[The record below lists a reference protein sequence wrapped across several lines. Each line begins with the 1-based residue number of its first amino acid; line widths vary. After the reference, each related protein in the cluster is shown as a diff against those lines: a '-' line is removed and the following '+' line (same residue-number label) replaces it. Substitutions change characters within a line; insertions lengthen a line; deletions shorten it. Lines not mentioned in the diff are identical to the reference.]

1 MTATQV
7 NTISPSPVGET
18 ASTQVPSRDPAKRS
32 SRVTKAL
39 ELLRI
44 LVGIDRQFQ
53 EHIELPWRTKTSIIL
68 SKYLY
73 MLRSASRTST
83 VGRRSCVSSEGLFT
97 LIT

>member
-7 NTISPSPVGET
+7 KIISPSPLGET

-53 EHIELPWRTKTSIIL
+53 ERIELPWRTKTSMIL

-73 MLRSASRTST
+73 MLRSAAEPD
-83 VGRRSCVSSEGLFT
+83 VYRRPCCVSSEGLFT